1 MATTQ
6 LQAAKTKELAS
17 ATRKR
22 IIYQSEALFAGSEGS
37 PVNLQRV
44 QSANYAFTVPRVDVN
59 QYGQLG
65 QIERLIVEVP
75 TVTLDFTYSLAGTTN
90 EKQLFG
96 ASSADASASKGIMF
110 NINADTNVDKQYY
123 QIALANEGK
132 DYLGLGKGANNSII
146 IPDGF
151 ISSASW
157 TGAVG
162 DIPSATIN
170 VESTRMEMGA
180 GTAGT
185 GTKETSTD
193 PTVLRPGNIRFRA
206 NTSSYLSASGDDRL
220 PALGV
225 DVLHVQSFTVNMDM
239 PRESIQRLGDQFEFA
254 RLITFPMT
262 ATMSLEAIVSSQA
275 ADNLTE
281 IVGDGTST
289 TVDPG
294 FDVDIVLCK
303 EGTNGVKGMKLQMK
317 DAKVDGHSFSSS
329 IGSNKSV
336 TLDFTCIVDS
346 GETSYGDGAST
357 KGLWIREWDSANPS

>member
-6 LQAAKTKELAS
+6 LQGANTAQSAS

-22 IIYQSEALFAGSEGS
+22 IIYQSEALFAGSSGS
-37 PVNLQRV
+37 PVNLQRI

-75 TVTLDFTYSLAGTTN
+75 TVSLDFTYSLAGTTN
-90 EKQLFG
+90 EQQIFG
-96 ASSADASASKGIMF
+96 TTSADSSASRGIMY
-110 NINADTNVDKQYY
+110 NINSDTDVDKQYY
-123 QIALANEGK
+123 QIALADEGK
-132 DYLGLGKGANNSII
+132 DYLGLGKGSNKSII

-151 ISSASW
+151 VSSASW

-170 VESTRMEMGA
+170 VESTKMEMGT

-185 GTKETSTD
+185 GSKETSTD
-193 PTVLRPGNIRFRA
+193 PTVLRPGNIRFA
-206 NTSSYLSASGDDRL
+206 AAASSYLAASGNDRI
-220 PALGV
+220 PALGI

-303 EGTNGVKGMKLQMK
+303 EGSAGVKGMKLQMK

-329 IGSNKSV
+329 IGANKSV

-346 GETSYGDGAST
+346 GETAYGSGT
-357 KGLWIREWDSANPS
+357 KGLWIREWDSATP

>member
-1 MATTQ
+1 MSDNK
-6 LQAAKTKELAS
+6 LQSANTFQSAG

-22 IIYQSEALFAGSEGS
+22 IIYQSEALFAGENGTQ
-37 PVNLQRV
+37 NIQRV

-75 TVTLDFTYSLAGTTN
+75 TVSLDFTYSLSGTVN
-90 EKQLFG
+90 EKTLFG
-96 ASSADASASKGIMF
+96 ATSADASGSKGIMF
-110 NINADTNVDKQYY
+110 NINSDTAIEKQRYE
-123 QIALANEGK
+123 IALADEGK
-132 DYLGLGKGANNSII
+132 DYLGLGTGTNKSII

-151 ISSASW
+151 MTSASW
-157 TGAVG
+157 SAAVG
-162 DIPSATIN
+162 DIPTSTIN
-170 VESTRMEMGA
+170 VESTKMSMGA
-180 GTAGT
+180 AAGVAGSKENSTA
-185 GTKETSTD
+185 
-193 PTVLRPGNIRFRA
+193 PTVLRPGNISFSAESVNTGAFLIGTTGA
-206 NTSSYLSASGDDRL
+206 NRV

-225 DVLHVQSFTVNMDM
+225 DVLHVQSFTVSLDM

-275 ADNLTE
+275 ADDLE
-281 IVGDGTST
+281 DIVGTNSSS

-294 FDVDIVLCK
+294 FNVDINLGK
-303 EGTNGVKGMKLQMK
+303 EATGVNGMKLRFK

-336 TLDFTCIVDS
+336 TLDFTAIVDS
-346 GETSYGDGAST
+346 GETGYSGGT
-357 KGLWIREWDSANPS
+357 KGFWIQEST